1 MSQAEK
7 LLNSL
12 NTTTRLA
19 NASEEPHIII
29 GDDRIITVP
38 DQLKRLAV
46 QHDHDIETVTFD
58 CPRYWDGI
66 DMSKMSIYI
75 NYLRADSYRAS
86 YKATTVTV
94 DASDDTIMHFDWTIS
109 KNVSLIT
116 GRLVFLVCIRKT
128 DADGNEVNHW
138 NSELCKDCYV
148 SEGLEPNYEE
158 LKAAY
163 PDIIEQWHNEL
174 LERVDAGEFNG
185 VTFTPSISDDGVLS
199 WTNDGGKDNPKPL
212 KINSITFTPSVSEDG
227 ILSWTNDGN
236 KPNPSPVKVSG
247 VTFTP
252 SISAD
257 GTLSWANDGG
267 KPNPSSIKINGIT
280 FTPSISEDGMLSWT
294 NNGGKPN
301 PSSIK
306 INGVTYTPSI
316 SNDGVLSWTN
326 DGGKENP
333 QSLRIRNGVSPIIE
347 VSDIQG
353 GHRVTIKSWSG
364 DYETGS
370 LVTQTFDVKDASI
383 DTSET
388 VTAMLNNL
396 IYLGGTEPTTT
407 PVLWLDTR
415 EQ

>member
-1 MSQAEK
+1 MSKAEN

-12 NTTTRLA
+12 NTPSGLV
-19 NASEEPHIII
+19 NESEEPHIVI
-29 GDDRIITVP
+29 GYDRVVTVP

-46 QHDHDIETVTFD
+46 QHDHDVETVTFD
-58 CPRYWDGI
+58 CPRYWDEH
-66 DMSKMSIYI
+66 DMSKMSVYI
-75 NYLRADSYRAS
+75 NYLRSDTYQAA
-86 YKATTVTV
+86 YKVPTVTV
-94 DASDDTIMHFDWTIS
+94 DANNSSIMHFDWTIS
-109 KNVSLIT
+109 RNVSSVT
-116 GRLVFLVCIRKT
+116 GKIVFLVCVKKT
-128 DADGNEVNHW
+128 DADGNESNHW

-148 SEGLEPNYEE
+148 SEGLESNAEE
-158 LKAAY
+158 LKEAY

-212 KINSITFTPSVSEDG
+212 KINSITFTPSVSADG
-227 ILSWTNDGN
+227 VLSWTNDGN

-257 GTLSWANDGG
+257 GTLSWAND
-267 KPNPSSIKINGIT
+267 
-280 FTPSISEDGMLSWT
+280 
-294 NNGGKPN
+294 GGKPN

-415 EQ
+415 E

>member
-1 MSQAEK
+1 MSKAEN

-12 NTTTRLA
+12 NTPSGLV
-19 NASEEPHIII
+19 NESEEPHIVI
-29 GDDRIITVP
+29 GYDRVVTVP

-46 QHDHDIETVTFD
+46 QHDHDVETVTFD
-58 CPRYWDGI
+58 CPRYWDEH
-66 DMSKMSIYI
+66 DMSKMSVYI
-75 NYLRADSYRAS
+75 NYLRSDTYQAA
-86 YKATTVTV
+86 YKVPTVTV
-94 DASDDTIMHFDWTIS
+94 DANNSSIMHFDWTIS
-109 KNVSLIT
+109 RNVSSVT
-116 GRLVFLVCIRKT
+116 GKIVFLVCVKKT
-128 DADGNEVNHW
+128 DADGNESNHW

-148 SEGLEPNYEE
+148 SEGLEPNAEE
-158 LKAAY
+158 LKEAY

-185 VTFTPSISDDGVLS
+185 VTFTPSISDDGILS

-212 KINSITFTPSVSEDG
+212 KINSITFIPSVSADG
-227 ILSWTNDGN
+227 VLSWTNDGN

-257 GTLSWANDGG
+257 GTLSWTND
-267 KPNPSSIKINGIT
+267 
-280 FTPSISEDGMLSWT
+280 
-294 NNGGKPN
+294 GGKPN

-333 QSLRIRNGVSPIIE
+333 QSLRIHNGVSPIIE

-415 EQ
+415 E

>member
-1 MSQAEK
+1 MSKAEN

-12 NTTTRLA
+12 NTPSGLV
-19 NASEEPHIII
+19 NESEEPHIVI
-29 GDDRIITVP
+29 GYDRVVTVP

-46 QHDHDIETVTFD
+46 QHDHDVETVTFD
-58 CPRYWDGI
+58 CPRYWDEH
-66 DMSKMSIYI
+66 DMSQMSVYI
-75 NYLRADSYRAS
+75 NYLRSDTYQAA
-86 YKATTVTV
+86 YKVPTVTV
-94 DASDDTIMHFDWTIS
+94 DANNSSIMHFDWTIS
-109 KNVSLIT
+109 RNVSSVT
-116 GRLVFLVCIRKT
+116 GKIVFLVCVKKT
-128 DADGNEVNHW
+128 DADGNESNHW

-148 SEGLEPNYEE
+148 SEGLEPNAEE
-158 LKAAY
+158 LKEAY
-163 PDIIEQWHNEL
+163 PDIIEQWHQEL
-174 LERVDAGEFNG
+174 LDRADAGDFNG

-212 KINSITFTPSVSEDG
+212 KINSITFTPSVSADG
-227 ILSWTNDGN
+227 VLSWTNDGN

-257 GTLSWANDGG
+257 GTLSWTNDGG

-280 FTPSISEDGMLSWT
+280 FTPSISADGT
-294 NNGGKPN
+294 
-301 PSSIK
+301 
-306 INGVTYTPSI
+306 
-316 SNDGVLSWTN
+316 LSWTN

-333 QSLRIRNGVSPIIE
+333 QSLRIHNGVSPIIE

-415 EQ
+415 E

>member
-1 MSQAEK
+1 MSKAEN

-12 NTTTRLA
+12 NTPSGLV
-19 NASEEPHIII
+19 NESEEPHIVI
-29 GDDRIITVP
+29 GYDRVVTVP

-46 QHDHDIETVTFD
+46 QHDHDVETVTFD
-58 CPRYWDGI
+58 CPRYWDEH
-66 DMSKMSIYI
+66 DMSQMSVYI
-75 NYLRADSYRAS
+75 NYLRSDTYQAA
-86 YKATTVTV
+86 YKVPTVTV
-94 DASDDTIMHFDWTIS
+94 DANNSSIMHFDWTIS
-109 KNVSLIT
+109 RNVSSVT
-116 GRLVFLVCIRKT
+116 GKIVFLVCVKKT
-128 DADGNEVNHW
+128 DADGNESNHW

-148 SEGLEPNYEE
+148 SEGLEPNAEE
-158 LKAAY
+158 LKEAY
-163 PDIIEQWHNEL
+163 PDIIEQWHQEL
-174 LERVDAGEFNG
+174 LDRADAGDFNG

-199 WTNDGGKDNPKPL
+199 WTNNGGLENPKSL
-212 KINSITFTPSVSEDG
+212 KINSITFTPSVSSDGVLSWTNDGGKENPASVKISGITYTPTVSSDG
-227 ILSWTNDGN
+227 ILSWTND
-236 KPNPSPVKVSG
+236 
-247 VTFTP
+247 
-252 SISAD
+252 
-257 GTLSWANDGG
+257 
-267 KPNPSSIKINGIT
+267 
-280 FTPSISEDGMLSWT
+280 
-294 NNGGKPN
+294 GGKPN

-388 VTAMLNNL
+388 VTTMLNNL

-415 EQ
+415 E

>member
-1 MSQAEK
+1 MSKAEN

-12 NTTTRLA
+12 NTPSGLA
-19 NASEEPHIII
+19 NESEEPHIVI
-29 GDDRIITVP
+29 GYDRVVTVP

-46 QHDHDIETVTFD
+46 QHDHDVETVTFD
-58 CPRYWDGI
+58 CPRYWDEH
-66 DMSKMSIYI
+66 DMSQMSVYI
-75 NYLRADSYRAS
+75 NYLRSDTYQAA
-86 YKATTVTV
+86 YKVPTVTV
-94 DASDDTIMHFDWTIS
+94 DANNSSIMHFDWTIS
-109 KNVSLIT
+109 RNVSSVT
-116 GRLVFLVCIRKT
+116 GKIVFLVCVKKT
-128 DADGNEVNHW
+128 DADGNESNHW

-148 SEGLEPNYEE
+148 SEGLEPNAEE
-158 LKAAY
+158 LKEAY

-185 VTFTPSISDDGVLS
+185 VTFTPSISDDGILS

-212 KINSITFTPSVSEDG
+212 KINSITFTPSVSADG
-227 ILSWTNDGN
+227 VLSWTNDGN

-257 GTLSWANDGG
+257 GTLSWTND
-267 KPNPSSIKINGIT
+267 
-280 FTPSISEDGMLSWT
+280 
-294 NNGGKPN
+294 GGKPN

-333 QSLRIRNGVSPIIE
+333 QSLRIHNGVSPIIE

-415 EQ
+415 E

>member
-1 MSQAEK
+1 MSKAEN

-12 NTTTRLA
+12 NTPSGPA
-19 NASEEPHIII
+19 NESEEPHIVI
-29 GDDRIITVP
+29 GYDRVVTVP

-46 QHDHDIETVTFD
+46 QHDHDVETVTFD
-58 CPRYWDGI
+58 CPRYWDEH
-66 DMSKMSIYI
+66 DMSQMSVYI
-75 NYLRADSYRAS
+75 NYLRSDTYQAA
-86 YKATTVTV
+86 YKVPTVTV
-94 DASDDTIMHFDWTIS
+94 DANNSSIMHFDWTIS
-109 KNVSLIT
+109 RNVSSVT
-116 GRLVFLVCIRKT
+116 GKIVFLVCVKKT
-128 DADGNEVNHW
+128 DADGNESNHW

-148 SEGLEPNYEE
+148 SEGLEPNAEE
-158 LKAAY
+158 LKEAY

-185 VTFTPSISDDGVLS
+185 VTFTPSISDDGILS

-212 KINSITFTPSVSEDG
+212 KINSITFTPSVSADG
-227 ILSWTNDGN
+227 VLSWTNDGN

-257 GTLSWANDGG
+257 GTLSWTND
-267 KPNPSSIKINGIT
+267 
-280 FTPSISEDGMLSWT
+280 
-294 NNGGKPN
+294 GGKPN

-333 QSLRIRNGVSPIIE
+333 QSLRIHNGVSPIIE

-415 EQ
+415 E

>member
-1 MSQAEK
+1 MSKAEN

-12 NTTTRLA
+12 NTPSGLA
-19 NASEEPHIII
+19 NESEEPHIVI
-29 GDDRIITVP
+29 GYDRVVTVP

-46 QHDHDIETVTFD
+46 QHDHDVETVTFD
-58 CPRYWDGI
+58 CPRYWDEH
-66 DMSKMSIYI
+66 DMSQMSVYI
-75 NYLRADSYRAS
+75 NYLRSDTYQAT
-86 YKATTVTV
+86 YKVPTVTV
-94 DASDDTIMHFDWTIS
+94 DANNSSIMHFDWTIS
-109 KNVSLIT
+109 RNVSSVT
-116 GRLVFLVCIRKT
+116 GKIVFLVCVKKT
-128 DADGNEVNHW
+128 DADGNESNHW

-148 SEGLEPNYEE
+148 SEGLEPNAEE
-158 LKAAY
+158 LKEAY
-163 PDIIEQWHNEL
+163 PDIIEQWHQEL
-174 LERVDAGEFNG
+174 LDRADAGDFNG

-199 WTNDGGKDNPKPL
+199 WTNNGGLENPKSL
-212 KINSITFTPSVSEDG
+212 KINSITFTPSVSSDG
-227 ILSWTNDGN
+227 VLSWTNDGG
-236 KPNPSPVKVSG
+236 KENPASV
-247 VTFTP
+247 
-252 SISAD
+252 
-257 GTLSWANDGG
+257 
-267 KPNPSSIKINGIT
+267 KINGIT
-280 FTPSISEDGMLSWT
+280 FTPSISEDGILSWT
-294 NNGGKPN
+294 NDGEKPN

-333 QSLRIRNGVSPIIE
+333 QSLRIHNGVSPIIE

-415 EQ
+415 E

>member
-1 MSQAEK
+1 MSKAEN

-12 NTTTRLA
+12 NTPSGLV
-19 NASEEPHIII
+19 NESEEPHIVI
-29 GDDRIITVP
+29 GYDRVVTVP

-46 QHDHDIETVTFD
+46 QHDHDVETVTFD
-58 CPRYWDGI
+58 CPRYWDEH
-66 DMSKMSIYI
+66 DMSQMSVYI
-75 NYLRADSYRAS
+75 NYLRSDTYQAA
-86 YKATTVTV
+86 YKVPNVTV
-94 DASDDTIMHFDWTIS
+94 DANNSSIMHFDWTIS
-109 KNVSLIT
+109 KNVSSVT
-116 GRLVFLVCIRKT
+116 GKIVFLVCVKKT
-128 DADGNEVNHW
+128 DADGNESNHW

-148 SEGLEPNYEE
+148 SEGLEPNAEE
-158 LKAAY
+158 LKEAY
-163 PDIIEQWHNEL
+163 PDIIEQWHQEL
-174 LERVDAGEFNG
+174 LDRADAGDFNG

-212 KINSITFTPSVSEDG
+212 KINSITFTPSVSADG
-227 ILSWTNDGN
+227 VLSWTNDGN

-257 GTLSWANDGG
+257 GTLSWTND
-267 KPNPSSIKINGIT
+267 
-280 FTPSISEDGMLSWT
+280 
-294 NNGGKPN
+294 GGKPN

-333 QSLRIRNGVSPIIE
+333 QSLRIHNGVSPIIE

-415 EQ
+415 E

>member
-1 MSQAEK
+1 MSKAEN

-12 NTTTRLA
+12 NTPSGLV
-19 NASEEPHIII
+19 NESEEPHIVI
-29 GDDRIITVP
+29 GYDRVVTVP

-46 QHDHDIETVTFD
+46 QHDHDVETVTFD
-58 CPRYWDGI
+58 CPRYWDEH
-66 DMSKMSIYI
+66 DMSKMSVYI
-75 NYLRADSYRAS
+75 NYLRSDTYQAA
-86 YKATTVTV
+86 YKVPTVTV
-94 DASDDTIMHFDWTIS
+94 DANNSSIMHFDWTIS
-109 KNVSLIT
+109 RNVSSVT
-116 GRLVFLVCIRKT
+116 GKIVFLVCVKKT
-128 DADGNEVNHW
+128 DADGNESNHW

-148 SEGLEPNYEE
+148 SEGLEPNAEE
-158 LKAAY
+158 LKEAY
-163 PDIIEQWHNEL
+163 PDIIEQWHQEL
-174 LERVDAGEFNG
+174 LDRADAGDFNG

-212 KINSITFTPSVSEDG
+212 KINSITFTPSVSADG
-227 ILSWTNDGN
+227 VLSWTNDGN
-236 KPNPSPVKVSG
+236 KPNPSPVKVGG

-257 GTLSWANDGG
+257 GTLSWTND
-267 KPNPSSIKINGIT
+267 
-280 FTPSISEDGMLSWT
+280 
-294 NNGGKPN
+294 GGKPN

-333 QSLRIRNGVSPIIE
+333 QSLRIHNGVSPIIE

-415 EQ
+415 E

>member
-1 MSQAEK
+1 MSNTE
-7 LLNSL
+7 NSFVGL
-12 NTTTRLA
+12 SNE
-19 NASEEPHIII
+19 SEEPHIVI
-29 GDDRIITVP
+29 GYDRVVTVP

-46 QHDHDIETVTFD
+46 QHDHDVETVTFD
-58 CPRYWDGI
+58 CPRYWDEH
-66 DMSKMSIYI
+66 DMSKMSVYI
-75 NYLRADSYRAS
+75 NYLRSDTYQAA
-86 YKATTVTV
+86 YKVPTVTV
-94 DASDDTIMHFDWTIS
+94 DANNSSIMHFDWIIS
-109 KNVSLIT
+109 RNVSSVT
-116 GRLVFLVCIRKT
+116 GKIVFLVCVKKT
-128 DADGNEVNHW
+128 DADGNESNHW

-148 SEGLEPNYEE
+148 SEGLEPNAEE
-158 LKAAY
+158 LKEAY
-163 PDIIEQWHNEL
+163 PDIIEQWHQEL
-174 LERVDAGEFNG
+174 LDRADAGDFNG

-212 KINSITFTPSVSEDG
+212 KINSITFTPSVSADG
-227 ILSWTNDGN
+227 VLSWTNDGN

-257 GTLSWANDGG
+257 G
-267 KPNPSSIKINGIT
+267 I
-280 FTPSISEDGMLSWT
+280 LSWT
-294 NNGGKPN
+294 NDGGKPN

-333 QSLRIRNGVSPIIE
+333 QSLRIHNGVSPIIE

-415 EQ
+415 E

>member
-1 MSQAEK
+1 MSKAEN

-12 NTTTRLA
+12 NTPSGLV
-19 NASEEPHIII
+19 NESEEPHIVI
-29 GDDRIITVP
+29 GYDRVVTVP

-46 QHDHDIETVTFD
+46 QHDHDVETVTFD
-58 CPRYWDGI
+58 CPRYWDEH
-66 DMSKMSIYI
+66 DMSKMSVYI
-75 NYLRADSYRAS
+75 NYLRSDTYQAA
-86 YKATTVTV
+86 YKVPTVTV
-94 DASDDTIMHFDWTIS
+94 DANNSSIMHFDWTIS
-109 KNVSLIT
+109 RNVSSVT
-116 GRLVFLVCIRKT
+116 GKIVFLVCVKKT
-128 DADGNEVNHW
+128 DADGNESNHW

-148 SEGLEPNYEE
+148 SEGLEPNAEE
-158 LKAAY
+158 LKEAY
-163 PDIIEQWHNEL
+163 PDIIEQWHQEL
-174 LERVDAGEFNG
+174 LDRADAGDFNG

-212 KINSITFTPSVSEDG
+212 KINSITFTPSVSADG
-227 ILSWTNDGN
+227 VLSWTNDGN

-257 GTLSWANDGG
+257 GTLSWTND
-267 KPNPSSIKINGIT
+267 
-280 FTPSISEDGMLSWT
+280 
-294 NNGGKPN
+294 GGKPN

-333 QSLRIRNGVSPIIE
+333 QSLRIHNGVSPIIE

-415 EQ
+415 E

>member
-1 MSQAEK
+1 MSKAEN

-12 NTTTRLA
+12 NTPSGLV
-19 NASEEPHIII
+19 NESEEPHIVI
-29 GDDRIITVP
+29 GYDRVVTVP

-46 QHDHDIETVTFD
+46 QHDHDVETVTFD
-58 CPRYWDGI
+58 CPRYWDEH
-66 DMSKMSIYI
+66 DMSQMSVYI
-75 NYLRADSYRAS
+75 NYLRSDTYQAA
-86 YKATTVTV
+86 YKVPTVTV
-94 DASDDTIMHFDWTIS
+94 DANNSSIMHFDWTIS
-109 KNVSLIT
+109 RNVSSVT
-116 GRLVFLVCIRKT
+116 GKIVFLVCVKKT
-128 DADGNEVNHW
+128 DADGNESNHW

-148 SEGLEPNYEE
+148 SEGLEPNAEE
-158 LKAAY
+158 LKEAY
-163 PDIIEQWHNEL
+163 PDIIEQWHQEL
-174 LERVDAGEFNG
+174 LDRVDAGEFNG

-212 KINSITFTPSVSEDG
+212 KINSITFTPSVSADG
-227 ILSWTNDGN
+227 VLSWTNDGN

-257 GTLSWANDGG
+257 GTLSWTND
-267 KPNPSSIKINGIT
+267 
-280 FTPSISEDGMLSWT
+280 
-294 NNGGKPN
+294 GGKPN

-396 IYLGGTEPTTT
+396 IYLGDTEPTTT
-407 PVLWLDTR
+407 PVLWLDTSSAM
-415 EQ
+415 

>member
-1 MSQAEK
+1 MSKAEN

-12 NTTTRLA
+12 NTPSGLV
-19 NASEEPHIII
+19 NESEEPHIVI
-29 GDDRIITVP
+29 GYDRVVTVP

-46 QHDHDIETVTFD
+46 QHDHDVETVTFD
-58 CPRYWDGI
+58 CPRYWDEH
-66 DMSKMSIYI
+66 DMSKMSVYI
-75 NYLRADSYRAS
+75 NYLRSDTYQAA
-86 YKATTVTV
+86 YKVPTVTV
-94 DASDDTIMHFDWTIS
+94 DANNSSIMHFDWTIS
-109 KNVSLIT
+109 RNVSSVT
-116 GRLVFLVCIRKT
+116 GKIVFLVCVKKT
-128 DADGNEVNHW
+128 DADGNESNHW

-148 SEGLEPNYEE
+148 SEGLESNAEE
-158 LKAAY
+158 LKEAY

-212 KINSITFTPSVSEDG
+212 KINSITFTPSVSADG
-227 ILSWTNDGN
+227 VLSWTNDGN

-257 GTLSWANDGG
+257 GTLSWTND
-267 KPNPSSIKINGIT
+267 
-280 FTPSISEDGMLSWT
+280 
-294 NNGGKPN
+294 GGKPN

-333 QSLRIRNGVSPIIE
+333 QSLRIHNGVSPIIE

-415 EQ
+415 E

>member
-1 MSQAEK
+1 MSQ
-7 LLNSL
+7 
-12 NTTTRLA
+12 
-19 NASEEPHIII
+19 
-29 GDDRIITVP
+29 
-38 DQLKRLAV
+38 
-46 QHDHDIETVTFD
+46 
-58 CPRYWDGI
+58 
-66 DMSKMSIYI
+66 MSVYI
-75 NYLRADSYRAS
+75 NYLRSDSYRAA
-86 YKATTVTV
+86 YKADNITV
-94 DASDDTIMHFDWTIS
+94 DASNSSIMHFDWTIS
-109 KNVSLIT
+109 RNVSSVT
-116 GRLVFLVCIRKT
+116 GKIVFLVCVKKT
-128 DADGNEVNHW
+128 DADGNESNHW

-148 SEGLEPNYEE
+148 SEGLEPNAEE
-158 LKAAY
+158 LKEAY
-163 PDIIEQWHNEL
+163 PDIIEQWHQEL
-174 LERVDAGEFNG
+174 LDRADAGDFNG

-212 KINSITFTPSVSEDG
+212 KINSITFTPSVSADG
-227 ILSWTNDGN
+227 VLSWTNDGN

-257 GTLSWANDGG
+257 GTLSWTNDGD
-267 KPNPSSIKINGIT
+267 KPNPSSIKVNGIT
-280 FTPSISEDGMLSWT
+280 FTPSISEDGILSWT
-294 NNGGKPN
+294 NDGGKPN

-333 QSLRIRNGVSPIIE
+333 QSLRIRNGVSPTIE

-364 DYETGS
+364 NYESGS

-388 VTAMLNNL
+388 VTTMLNNL
-396 IYLGGTEPTTT
+396 IYLGGTEPTMT

-415 EQ
+415 E

>member
-1 MSQAEK
+1 MSKAEN

-12 NTTTRLA
+12 NTPSGLA
-19 NASEEPHIII
+19 NESEEPHIVI
-29 GDDRIITVP
+29 GYDRVVTVP

-46 QHDHDIETVTFD
+46 QHDHDVETVTFD
-58 CPRYWDGI
+58 CPRYWDEH
-66 DMSKMSIYI
+66 DMSQMSVYI
-75 NYLRADSYRAS
+75 NYLRSDTYQAA
-86 YKATTVTV
+86 YKVPTVTV
-94 DASDDTIMHFDWTIS
+94 DANNSSIMHFDWTIS
-109 KNVSLIT
+109 RNVSSVT
-116 GRLVFLVCIRKT
+116 GKIVFLVCVKKT
-128 DADGNEVNHW
+128 DADGNESNHW

-148 SEGLEPNYEE
+148 SEGLEPNAEE
-158 LKAAY
+158 LKEAY
-163 PDIIEQWHNEL
+163 PDIIEQWHQEL
-174 LERVDAGEFNG
+174 LDRADAGDFNG

-212 KINSITFTPSVSEDG
+212 KINSITFTPSVSADG
-227 ILSWTNDGN
+227 VLSWTNDGN

-257 GTLSWANDGG
+257 GTLSWTND
-267 KPNPSSIKINGIT
+267 
-280 FTPSISEDGMLSWT
+280 
-294 NNGGKPN
+294 GGKPN

-333 QSLRIRNGVSPIIE
+333 QSLRIHNGVSPIIE

-415 EQ
+415 E

>member
-1 MSQAEK
+1 MSKAEN

-12 NTTTRLA
+12 NTPSGLV
-19 NASEEPHIII
+19 NESEEPHIVI
-29 GDDRIITVP
+29 GYDRVVTVP

-46 QHDHDIETVTFD
+46 QHDHDVETVTFD
-58 CPRYWDGI
+58 CPRYWDEH
-66 DMSKMSIYI
+66 DMSKMSVYI
-75 NYLRADSYRAS
+75 NYLRSDTYQAA
-86 YKATTVTV
+86 YKVPTVTV
-94 DASDDTIMHFDWTIS
+94 DANNSSIMHFDWTIS
-109 KNVSLIT
+109 RNVSSVT
-116 GRLVFLVCIRKT
+116 GKIVFLVCVKKT
-128 DADGNEVNHW
+128 DADGNESNHW

-148 SEGLEPNYEE
+148 SEGLEPNAEE
-158 LKAAY
+158 LKEAY
-163 PDIIEQWHNEL
+163 PDIIEQWHQEL
-174 LERVDAGEFNG
+174 LDRADAGDFNG

-199 WTNDGGKDNPKPL
+199 WTNDGGLENPKSL
-212 KINSITFTPSVSEDG
+212 KINSITFTPSVSSDG
-227 ILSWTNDGN
+227 VLSWTNDGN

-257 GTLSWANDGG
+257 GTLSWTND
-267 KPNPSSIKINGIT
+267 
-280 FTPSISEDGMLSWT
+280 
-294 NNGGKPN
+294 GGKPN

-333 QSLRIRNGVSPIIE
+333 QSLRIHNGVSPIIE

-415 EQ
+415 E

>member
-1 MSQAEK
+1 MSNTE
-7 LLNSL
+7 NSFVGL
-12 NTTTRLA
+12 SNE
-19 NASEEPHIII
+19 SEEPHIVI
-29 GDDRIITVP
+29 GYDRVVTVP

-46 QHDHDIETVTFD
+46 QHDHDVETVTFD
-58 CPRYWDGI
+58 CPRYWDEH
-66 DMSKMSIYI
+66 DMSKMSVYI
-75 NYLRADSYRAS
+75 NYLRSDTYQAA
-86 YKATTVTV
+86 YKVPTVTV
-94 DASDDTIMHFDWTIS
+94 DANNSSIMHFDWTIS
-109 KNVSLIT
+109 RNVSSVT
-116 GRLVFLVCIRKT
+116 GKIVFLVCVKKT
-128 DADGNEVNHW
+128 DADGNESNHW

-148 SEGLEPNYEE
+148 SEGLEPNAEE
-158 LKAAY
+158 LKEAY
-163 PDIIEQWHNEL
+163 PDIIEQWHQEL
-174 LERVDAGEFNG
+174 LDRADAGDFNG

-212 KINSITFTPSVSEDG
+212 KINSITFTPSVSADG
-227 ILSWTNDGN
+227 VLSWTNDGN

-257 GTLSWANDGG
+257 GTLSWTND
-267 KPNPSSIKINGIT
+267 
-280 FTPSISEDGMLSWT
+280 
-294 NNGGKPN
+294 GGKPN

-333 QSLRIRNGVSPIIE
+333 QSLRIHNGVSPIIE

-415 EQ
+415 E